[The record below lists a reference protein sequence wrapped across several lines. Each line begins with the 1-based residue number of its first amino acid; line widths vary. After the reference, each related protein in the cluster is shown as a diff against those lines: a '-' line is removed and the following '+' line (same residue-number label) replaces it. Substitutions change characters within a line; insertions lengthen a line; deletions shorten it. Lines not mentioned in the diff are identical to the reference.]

1 MPANATLVSIVI
13 SADGAYAYTISDGV
27 NAVITGTTGTTP
39 EVIDTH
45 WTSGGN
51 TITLNTAGGWNVVFD
66 DITYKP

>member
-1 MPANATLVSIVI
+1 
-13 SADGAYAYTISDGV
+13 V
-27 NAVITGTTGTTP
+27 NPVITGTTGTTP

-45 WTSGGN
+45 WTSGGS